1 MAKEVT
7 AMFNTMEE
15 DRFCDL
21 YCDTVNRDW
30 ENSMQEMISYSEAE
44 LGMSRKQLDGLAG
57 KRSWL
62 VQKMRET
69 QINTARYGLLE
80 KKLDALSKE
89 QHRKAMEFYREKR
102 RHAKM
107 VAEYRIESRKKRS
120 EARLRFRNM
129 TGEQREDLAKRYMLQ
144 GIGLHVC
151 KQYRRRATVE
161 KEKKAVRRV
170 RKEARRQSFQ
180 RGGYAEGRKIVLDG

>member
-1 MAKEVT
+1 
-7 AMFNTMEE
+7 MFNTLEE

-69 QINTARYGLLE
+69 QINTARYGMLE
-80 KKLDALSKE
+80 KKLENKYTSTQIITAL
-89 QHRKAMEFYREKR
+89 
-102 RHAKM
+102 
-107 VAEYRIESRKKRS
+107 RS
-120 EARLRFRNM
+120 MKL
-129 TGEQREDLAKRYMLQ
+129 LAVE
-144 GIGLHVC
+144 GIGYQPAYKRTDLTDDLHSKFGFRTDYQIMKKSSVRSVI
-151 KQYRRRATVE
+151 KQT
-161 KEKKAVRRV
+161 KERS
-170 RKEARRQSFQ
+170 Q
-180 RGGYAEGRKIVLDG
+180 